1 MKRID
6 FWFSIGSTYSYLTV
20 MRLHQV
26 ARETG
31 AEIAWR
37 PFNVREMMVA
47 QDNIPFAKKPA
58 KAAYMWRDIERRAAK
73 YGHSPRLPA
82 PYPLD
87 NLALANQVAL
97 VGMAE
102 GWGPVYVVESYKRW
116 FEAGEMAGS
125 EPNLSTS
132 IAAAGEDPDRVLARA
147 ESAEM
152 VEALVHE
159 TAVATDLG
167 LFGVPAFVVEG
178 ELFWGDDRLDD
189 ALSWAREGR
198 VV

>member
-1 MKRID
+1 MKPID
-6 FWFSIGSTYSYLTV
+6 FWFSIGSTYSFLTV
-20 MRLHQV
+20 MRLDAV

-31 AEIAWR
+31 GRFTWR
-37 PFNVREMMVA
+37 PFNVREMMIA
-47 QDNIPFAKKPA
+47 QENIPFANKPA
-58 KAAYMWRDIERRAAK
+58 KSAYMWRDIERRCGR
-73 YGHSPRLPA
+73 YGLEARLPA

-102 GWGPVYVVESYKRW
+102 GWGKAYVIETYRRW
-116 FEAGEMAGS
+116 FQEGQMAGS
-125 EPNLSTS
+125 EPNLSAS
-132 IAAAGEDPDRVLARA
+132 IVAVGQEPDRVLARA
-147 ESAEM
+147 ESDETVGALAEATA
-152 VEALVHE
+152 EA
-159 TAVATDLG
+159 ARLG

-189 ALSWAREGR
+189 AISWAREGC